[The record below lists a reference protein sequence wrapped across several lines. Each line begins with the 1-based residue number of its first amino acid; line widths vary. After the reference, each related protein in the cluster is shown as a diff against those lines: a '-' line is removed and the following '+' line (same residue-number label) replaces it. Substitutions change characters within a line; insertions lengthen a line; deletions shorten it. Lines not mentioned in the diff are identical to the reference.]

1 MNGTF
6 SAFPR
11 GSGGLALLLLRL
23 STGLVLVAENDA
35 MHPSSVAARLGMFV
49 LAAALGV
56 GLFTRSA
63 AILAAPIIAVGF
75 GLLNNVPCF
84 ALALYGLVAIALALS
99 GAGAYSID
107 SILFGRRII
116 ELGK

>member
-11 GSGGLALLLLRL
+11 GSNGLALLLLRL
-23 STGLVLVAENDA
+23 STGLVLTADGDA
-35 MHPSSVAARLGMFV
+35 LHLSLTAPRLGTFA
-49 LAAALGV
+49 LAAVLGAGV
-56 GLFTRSA
+56 FTRLA
-63 AILAAPIIAVGF
+63 AILATLMFAVGL
-75 GLLNNVPCF
+75 GMSEHVQCL
-84 ALALYGLVAIALALS
+84 ALASHGLVSIALALM

-107 SILFGRRII
+107 AILFGRRVI